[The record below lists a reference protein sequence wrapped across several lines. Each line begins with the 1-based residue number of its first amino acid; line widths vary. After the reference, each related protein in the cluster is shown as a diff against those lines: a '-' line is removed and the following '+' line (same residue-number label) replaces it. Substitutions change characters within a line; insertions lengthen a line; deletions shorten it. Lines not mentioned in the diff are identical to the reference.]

1 MVNRNLLRASMAR
14 IDITQKKLAE
24 LIGISSATMSN
35 KMRGKNCFNSE
46 EIDKICAV
54 LGITDN
60 AEKVNIFLSSV
71 SHKRDGASVCGEVR
85 PPKEQRLGTCHEKSK

>member
-1 MVNRNLLRASMAR
+1 MLNRNLLRSSMAR

-24 LIGISSATMSN
+24 QIGISSATMSN
-35 KMRGKNCFNSE
+35 RMRGKSCFDSD

-60 AEKVNIFLSSV
+60 AEKAAIFLGIS
-71 SHKRDGASVCGEVR
+71 SHKWDKASLRNPAGGTAVRFGETV
-85 PPKEQRLGTCHEKSK
+85 